1 MSKYVEVTLLF
12 EKPVENASDADI
24 DYFVT
29 GLKQNLVDGWLAPDP
44 DLIQIK
50 VKEKEV
56 EHADL

>member
-12 EKPVENASDADI
+12 EKPVESASDADI
-24 DYFVT
+24 DYFIT
-29 GLKQNLVDGWLAPDP
+29 GLRQNLVDGWLTPDP

-56 EHADL
+56 ENANI